1 MEHGF
6 SLGVQ
11 TDLYYEAFLMR
22 QKMINNDYSMSEFI
36 LSLLLDFESNGL
48 QSTVGHQVGYR
59 YKEDPVR
66 VFSFINQWRT
76 LNM

>member
-11 TDLYYEAFLMR
+11 TDLYYEAFLMK
-22 QKMINNDYSMSEFI
+22 QKMINSDYSMSEFI

-48 QSTVGHQVGYR
+48 RRIVGHQVGYR
-59 YKEDPVR
+59 YKEDPVL